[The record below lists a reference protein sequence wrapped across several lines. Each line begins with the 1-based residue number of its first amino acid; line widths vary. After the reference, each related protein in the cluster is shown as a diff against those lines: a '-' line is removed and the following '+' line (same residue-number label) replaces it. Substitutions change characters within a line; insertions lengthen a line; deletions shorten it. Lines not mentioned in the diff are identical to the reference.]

1 MHKLLLTALLLT
13 CVLATSGC
21 VRTGKDVKPPPACP
35 QPPPLPQVLATPPNY
50 GEQVRAL
57 LFDSPTSATPTC
69 ADCSGPTE

>member
-1 MHKLLLTALLLT
+1 MHKLLLTGLLLS

-35 QPPPLPQVLATPPNY
+35 QPPPLPQVLAMPPNY
-50 GEQVRAL
+50 EQRL
-57 LFDSPTSATPTC
+57 RLELFDSAPNVTPKC